1 MGRKSLVFGSFV
13 ADIMAR
19 APHLPAPKETVM
31 GNGFKI
37 GPGGKGFNQAVAAFK
52 AGAEVK
58 LVTKLGT
65 DHFAEIARDTMCQ
78 LGMDQSGVFITKE
91 YDTGGALILVGED
104 SGQNEIVVVPGACL
118 TFTSL
123 EVDCVKDQI
132 CGNDCE
138 YVLMQL
144 ETNLDAVTAIA
155 ECAAAGGKQVIL
167 NPAPAA
173 VLPEQIWRWIDI
185 VTPNEVEA
193 EFYTGISVESE
204 ESAGSAAAWFHE
216 RGVNCVIITMGEK
229 GAYLSVGGSGYMVPP
244 FRVKAVDT
252 TGAGDA
258 FNGGLLAGLSE
269 GMDWKEAVIFASAA
283 AALSVRKIGT
293 APAMPKREEILAL
306 MEGKEIPAE

>member
-1 MGRKSLVFGSFV
+1 
-13 ADIMAR
+13 
-19 APHLPAPKETVM
+19 
-31 GNGFKI
+31 
-37 GPGGKGFNQAVAAFK
+37 
-52 AGAEVK
+52 
-58 LVTKLGT
+58 
-65 DHFAEIARDTMCQ
+65 
-78 LGMDQSGVFITKE
+78 
-91 YDTGGALILVGED
+91 
-104 SGQNEIVVVPGACL
+104 
-118 TFTSL
+118 
-123 EVDCVKDQI
+123 
-132 CGNDCE
+132 
-138 YVLMQL
+138 MQL

-258 FNGGLLAGLSE
+258 VNGGLLAGLSE

>member
-1 MGRKSLVFGSFV
+1 MGRKSLIFGSFV

-91 YDTGGALILVGED
+91 YDTGCALILVGED

-138 YVLMQL
+138 YVLLRQ
-144 ETNLDAVTAIA
+144 
-155 ECAAAGGKQVIL
+155 
-167 NPAPAA
+167 
-173 VLPEQIWRWIDI
+173 
-185 VTPNEVEA
+185 
-193 EFYTGISVESE
+193 E
-204 ESAGSAAAWFHE
+204 ENRLF
-216 RGVNCVIITMGEK
+216 
-229 GAYLSVGGSGYMVPP
+229 
-244 FRVKAVDT
+244 
-252 TGAGDA
+252 
-258 FNGGLLAGLSE
+258 
-269 GMDWKEAVIFASAA
+269 
-283 AALSVRKIGT
+283 
-293 APAMPKREEILAL
+293 
-306 MEGKEIPAE
+306 

>member
-1 MGRKSLVFGSFV
+1 
-13 ADIMAR
+13 MA
-19 APHLPAPKETVM
+19 
-31 GNGFKI
+31 
-37 GPGGKGFNQAVAAFK
+37 AAAALCIAA
-52 AGAEVK
+52 AGIAF
-58 LVTKLGT
+58 LGT
-65 DHFAEIARDTMCQ
+65 VYWKGENRSTAALSSEVPGNDKMCIRDR

-91 YDTGGALILVGED
+91 YDTGCALILVGED

-185 VTPNEVEA
+185 VTPCLL
-193 EFYTGISVESE
+193 YTS
-204 ESAGSAAAWFHE
+204 
-216 RGVNCVIITMGEK
+216 RCV
-229 GAYLSVGGSGYMVPP
+229 
-244 FRVKAVDT
+244 
-252 TGAGDA
+252 
-258 FNGGLLAGLSE
+258 
-269 GMDWKEAVIFASAA
+269 
-283 AALSVRKIGT
+283 
-293 APAMPKREEILAL
+293 
-306 MEGKEIPAE
+306 